1 MNDEEENS
9 FELPFVRCTGCGGN
23 IDMRYKEYKNK
34 VKKYI
39 DDEDNINE
47 VEEIVFNQMK
57 VNFRNSI
64 TEKDIEKIKKSK
76 KYERYLEEHGD
87 EKKALKEAIDDKI
100 WKDAPKDYYFK
111 NKVKSLLESRAISE
125 TLNEMGINR
134 ICCRLKFQT
143 PNIISFGA
151 PKSHLLEK
159 QEDKKSEKKKKDKD
173 KGKKP
178 KNKKV
183 TIYEEIEEEEGED
196 IDYEKL
202 LEKCKVDIKV
212 KDIVEE
218 DKKTVYRNVGEG
230 FRVPVFQAQPYRF

>member
-23 IDMRYKEYKNK
+23 IDLHYEKYKKGVKN
-34 VKKYI
+34 YI
-39 DDEDNINE
+39 ENEDNINE
-47 VEEIVFNQMK
+47 VEELIFNQMK
-57 VNFRNSI
+57 INLRNSI

-76 KYERYLEEHGD
+76 NYKKYLEEYED

-100 WKDAPKDYYFK
+100 WKDAPKNYYFQ

-125 TLNEMGINR
+125 TLNNMGINR
-134 ICCRLKFQT
+134 ICCRLRFQT

-151 PKSHLLEK
+151 PKYHLLEK
-159 QEDKKSEKKKKDKD
+159 QEDKKSEKKKKDKT
-173 KGKKP
+173 KKP
-178 KNKKV
+178 KKV

-202 LEKCKVDIKV
+202 LEKCKVDVKI

-218 DKKTVYRNVGEG
+218 DKKVVYRNVGEG
-230 FRVPVFQAQPYRF
+230 FRVPVYKPQPYRF